1 VQSFRVENAGIRDM
15 LQDMAIEEFKT
26 SIHDAPLFKIKAAV
40 RTSWTVREAAGQ
52 PHTFRR
58 AAMSCGTCGRIS
70 RPKPG
75 RVRRTSLSDSIYE
88 WLEKESA
95 AVPQGSEVWICG
107 DCHVGNLGPVA
118 NAERQFKVEIRDFDQ
133 TVIGN
138 PAHDLIRL
146 GLSLAAAAVVSDL
159 PGLTIAEILEAMIA
173 HTKPPSVRHSTN

>member
-26 SIHDAPLFKIKAAV
+26 SIHDAPLFKIQAAV

-95 AVPQGSEVWICG
+95 AVPQGQKFGSAATVMLAI
-107 DCHVGNLGPVA
+107 LALSPTLSA
-118 NAERQFKVEIRDFDQ
+118 NSKSKSA
-133 TVIGN
+133 T
-138 PAHDLIRL
+138 LIR
-146 GLSLAAAAVVSDL
+146 
-159 PGLTIAEILEAMIA
+159 P
-173 HTKPPSVRHSTN
+173 